1 MQTER
6 KLQWNKFIVQSEY
19 VYKRLLPKGERLQ
32 VETQYGSNLFPPLPQ
47 IVFVVIG
54 LTTVVWSGI
63 FKKWSFGNLGGSS
76 NLCQSREK
84 SQNLTGFE
92 QKHSII

>member
-19 VYKRLLPKGERLQ
+19 VYKRLLPKGVSLQ

-63 FKKWSFGNLGGSS
+63 FKKMIFWEFG
-76 NLCQSREK
+76 RK
-84 SQNLTGFE
+84 
-92 QKHSII
+92 